1 MSNLT
6 TNAPKKG
13 ASKTSTASSASLI
26 SLQPIKDLTLQSE
39 SLGTLY
45 STFGADAEVTIH
57 NISNTK
63 RRVFLTVS
71 NGEGMGQNF
80 YLSTRLSELVRDRE
94 VTISEVMFNPITL
107 ETTSPNPET
116 KEYDENYVKNDFY
129 VINVVTEKFKT
140 KIGESKV
147 RKPKSLAD
155 YAALS

>member
-13 ASKTSTASSASLI
+13 ASKTLAISTFALKDSSE
-26 SLQPIKDLTLQSE
+26 LTLVRE
-39 SLGTLY
+39 SLGTLF
-45 STFGADAEVTIH
+45 SIFGKDANVVIH

-63 RRVFLTVS
+63 KRVFLTVTNS
-71 NGEGMGQNF
+71 QGQGENF

-94 VTISEVMFNPITL
+94 IPITDVMFNPITL

-116 KEYDENYVKNDFY
+116 QEYDENYVKNEFY
-129 VINVVTEKFKT
+129 VINVESEKFTLKV
-140 KIGESKV
+140 GEKQA

-155 YAALS
+155 YTALS

>member
-6 TNAPKKG
+6 KNATKVAKK
-13 ASKTSTASSASLI
+13 TSLI
-26 SLQPIKDLTLQSE
+26 SLAPIEDLTLQRE

-45 STFGADAEVTIH
+45 STFGADADVIIH

-63 RRVFLTVS
+63 KRVFLTVS
-71 NGEGMGQNF
+71 NDEGLGQNF

-116 KEYDENYVKNDFY
+116 QEYDENYEKNDFY
-129 VINVVTEKFKT
+129 VINVASEKFST
-140 KIGESKV
+140 KIGEQKV
-147 RKPKSLAD
+147 RKPRSLAD
-155 YAALS
+155 YAALA